1 MLEQPPYE
9 LVTAVSS
16 LLFNIDTPPGHLDAS
31 GPLESPME
39 QAIHGSNRTNDE
51 VNTNLTL
58 DLGNLYYNQ
67 TNDTLELLQSK
78 ITGRKKFSHCETFNF
93 VIYGMI
99 VGTFCLLGISGN
111 TLSIFVLQRDKS
123 NEVASFLLQALAVAD
138 NSVLLL
144 SFIILSLCYGIVP
157 YTSGSGAVRPVYP
170 YILKFIQPLGY
181 MAQTLT
187 IWMTVLLAINRF
199 IAVCRPFHATTL
211 CTIRKARYQVTAVVA
226 FSLLFNFPRFFQV
239 QIVTKTRKSDGENF
253 TSVTPTDIGERTIFG
268 IIYTNAMYSILVLLL
283 PLVLLAY
290 LNIHLAIE
298 LRNMR
303 KRRNSMST
311 TPAPKDQNITLVM
324 IIIIVIFM
332 MCHMPV
338 RILQGIK
345 SFWMPEQTGC
355 YSAFQNYTAVTN
367 ILITINSSTN
377 FLVYYFFRK
386 RFRRILVMCLCCR
399 DRNSRKYRLSPL
411 STNGLQQITLMSSL
425 GAFDRDIVTNLH
437 GSRLSLHHL
446 SHNNVADKDFI
457 NNLIKSNSS
466 SRMSLH
472 RLSNVSNM
480 AVREKLLIPPI
491 PMNRHRHSH

>member
-16 LLFNIDTPPGHLDAS
+16 LLFNINTPLGHMEGNRL
-31 GPLESPME
+31 LESPLE
-39 QAIHGSNRTNDE
+39 QSIHAPNGTDNEINI
-51 VNTNLTL
+51 NLTL

-67 TNDTLELLQSK
+67 TNDTLDFLQNK
-78 ITGRKKFSHCETFNF
+78 VTGRKKFSHCETFNF
-93 VIYGMI
+93 AIYGL
-99 VGTFCLLGISGN
+99 VLGTFCLLGISGN
-111 TLSIFVLQRDKS
+111 TLSIFVLQRDKN

-157 YTSGSGAVRPVYP
+157 YTSGSGAIRPVYP
-170 YILKFIQPLGY
+170 YVVKFVHPLGY

-187 IWMTVLLAINRF
+187 VWTTVLLAINRF

-211 CTIRKARYQVTAVVA
+211 CTIKKARYQVIAVVA
-226 FSLLFNFPRFFQV
+226 FSLLFNLPRFFQH
-239 QIVTKTRKSDGENF
+239 QIITKTRKADGENY
-253 TSVTPTDIGERTIFG
+253 TSVTSTGIGDRTIFG

-283 PLVLLAY
+283 PLVLLVY

-311 TPAPKDQNITLVM
+311 TPAPRDQNITLVM
-324 IIIIVIFM
+324 VIIIVIFVI
-332 MCHMPV
+332 CHMPD

-345 SFWMPEQTGC
+345 SFWMPKQTGC

-386 RFRRILVMCLCCR
+386 RFRRILVMFLCCK
-399 DRNSRKYRLSPL
+399 DRNSRKYRLSSL

-425 GAFDRDIVTNLH
+425 GAFDRDTVSNFH

-446 SHNNVADKDFI
+446 SHNNVNAADKDFI
-457 NNLIKSNSS
+457 NNLFKSNSS
-466 SRMSLH
+466 SRVSLH
-472 RLSNVSNM
+472 RLSNI

-491 PMNRHRHSH
+491 PMNGHRHSH